1 MPLLNVMTF
10 NNPKKKCNILYFS
23 DRYVTF
29 NFDYALSWFNDYSAT
44 YKKVNG
50 SRSGGYLTFTKYG
63 MKLHG

>member
-1 MPLLNVMTF
+1 MTF
-10 NNPKKKCNILYFS
+10 TNPKMDWCNTLYFN
-23 DRYVTF
+23 YGHNVTF
-29 NFDYALSWFNDYSAT
+29 NFDYTLSWFNDYSAT